1 MPQSLVGL
9 PGGPAWAI
17 TMAKTDSDAERFN
30 RIVVWSL
37 AVTAVLLLVLP
48 MFFVL
53 SNETYYSAYVEGGD
67 TDEEKFAQLST
78 MRSTLMENL
87 DRGNGDISLGYDVAN
102 TISTPMLVNDWR
114 DPHRS
119 MLVIVGPEKP
129 IDQTEARAI
138 HNFVTESGGK
148 VIVAAENSNANELAS
163 LFGVTFFDDPL
174 HDENQHFLIYNDDGE
189 PYSPSW
195 RNVWSAA
202 SVNQDVESMQPA
214 YLSQVCTD
222 DQIRNNLMTNCRLPV
237 MFRSPTGMKFE
248 PTEMDET
255 NPDHRSVKILAR
267 ASSGAFIDV
276 AGTLDAGDYRNP
288 APGDLALVIRAD
300 YPVKAFDK
308 PQESQGG
315 FVGTTEVAEVDV
327 TGSITFVADD
337 EAFSNMLWDLQQAQT
352 QGIRSNCDT
361 VNSCWLDVLPE
372 GQWNGNSAYFSALI
386 FDMMEHRNPE
396 LSSTFRDDK
405 SQYQIVFDESRH
417 STGRLSAPFVETM
430 GTVVLLTSNPFLKW
444 LVVLNVGLLLLVSM
458 MVVPQ
463 KENWRHVFD
472 LTRFKERPGKLDPST
487 YRERVQ
493 QALFTKVRVHYDLT
507 RDQLAL
513 KPPSEVQDMI
523 NDPKL
528 VELAYSK
535 SRVYQ
540 SQELRQLM
548 VAIRKW
554 GKPN

>member
-1 MPQSLVGL
+1 
-9 PGGPAWAI
+9 
-17 TMAKTDSDAERFN
+17 
-30 RIVVWSL
+30 
-37 AVTAVLLLVLP
+37 
-48 MFFVL
+48 
-53 SNETYYSAYVEGGD
+53 
-67 TDEEKFAQLST
+67 
-78 MRSTLMENL
+78 
-87 DRGNGDISLGYDVAN
+87 
-102 TISTPMLVNDWR
+102 
-114 DPHRS
+114 

-248 PTEMDET
+248 PTDLDET
-255 NPDHRSVKILAR
+255 DPDHRSVKVLAR

-276 AGTLDAGDYRNP
+276 ARTGDAGDYRNP

-528 VELAYSK
+528 VELAYSQ

>member
-1 MPQSLVGL
+1 
-9 PGGPAWAI
+9 
-17 TMAKTDSDAERFN
+17 MARTDSDAERFN

-53 SNETYYSAYVEGGD
+53 SNETYYSAYVEGRD

-87 DRGNGDISLGYDVAN
+87 DKGNGEVSSGYDVAN

-248 PTEMDET
+248 PTDLDET
-255 NPDHRSVKILAR
+255 DPDHRSVKVLAR

-276 AGTLDAGDYRNP
+276 ARTGDAGDYRNP

-528 VELAYSK
+528 VELAYSQ
-535 SRVYQ
+535 SRIYQ

>member
-1 MPQSLVGL
+1 
-9 PGGPAWAI
+9 
-17 TMAKTDSDAERFN
+17 MAR
-30 RIVVWSL
+30 
-37 AVTAVLLLVLP
+37 
-48 MFFVL
+48 
-53 SNETYYSAYVEGGD
+53 
-67 TDEEKFAQLST
+67 
-78 MRSTLMENL
+78 
-87 DRGNGDISLGYDVAN
+87 
-102 TISTPMLVNDWR
+102 
-114 DPHRS
+114 
-119 MLVIVGPEKP
+119 
-129 IDQTEARAI
+129 
-138 HNFVTESGGK
+138 
-148 VIVAAENSNANELAS
+148 
-163 LFGVTFFDDPL
+163 
-174 HDENQHFLIYNDDGE
+174 
-189 PYSPSW
+189 
-195 RNVWSAA
+195 
-202 SVNQDVESMQPA
+202 
-214 YLSQVCTD
+214 
-222 DQIRNNLMTNCRLPV
+222 
-237 MFRSPTGMKFE
+237 TG
-248 PTEMDET
+248 
-255 NPDHRSVKILAR
+255 
-267 ASSGAFIDV
+267 
-276 AGTLDAGDYRNP
+276 DAGDYRNP

-528 VELAYSK
+528 VELAYSQ

>member
-1 MPQSLVGL
+1 
-9 PGGPAWAI
+9 
-17 TMAKTDSDAERFN
+17 MAKTSDDAERFN
-30 RIVVWSL
+30 RIVMWSL
-37 AVTAVLLLVLP
+37 AITAVLLLILP

-67 TDEEKFAQLST
+67 TDAEKFAQLSS
-78 MRSTLMENL
+78 MRDTLME
-87 DRGNGDISLGYDVAN
+87 DIPRGNEETDYGYDVAN

-138 HNFVTESGGK
+138 YDFVTGSGGK
-148 VIVAAENSNANELAS
+148 VIVAAENSNANELAG

-174 HDENQHFLIYNDDGE
+174 HDENQHFLIYNDEGD
-189 PYSPSW
+189 PYDPSW

-202 SVNQDVESMQPA
+202 AVEQDVRTMQPA
-214 YLSQVCTD
+214 YLSQICTD
-222 DQIRNNLMTNCRLPV
+222 DQIRNNLMSNCRLPV
-237 MFRSPTGMKFE
+237 MFRSPTGLKFE
-248 PTEMDET
+248 PTEEDRAD
-255 NPDHRSVKILAR
+255 PDHRTVKILAK

-276 AGTLDAGDYRNP
+276 AGTGDAGDYRNP
-288 APGDLALVIRAD
+288 APGDLALIIRAD
-300 YPVKAFDK
+300 YPVKAYDR

-337 EAFSNMLWDLQQAQT
+337 EAFSNMLWDLEQAQT
-352 QGIRSNCDT
+352 QGIRESCDT
-361 VNSCWLDVLPE
+361 VNSCWLDVIPE
-372 GQWNGNSAYFSALI
+372 GQWTGNSAYFQSLI

-396 LSSTFRDDK
+396 LSSSFRDDK
-405 SQYQIVFDESRH
+405 SQYQVVFDESRH
-417 STGRLSAPFVETM
+417 STGRLSAPFVESM

-458 MVVPQ
+458 MIVPQ

-472 LTRFKERPGKLDPST
+472 LTRFKERPSKLDPST
-487 YRERVQ
+487 YKERVQ

-513 KPPSEVQDMI
+513 KPPAEVQTMI

-528 VELAYSK
+528 VELAYSQT
-535 SRVYQ
+535 RVYQ

>member
-1 MPQSLVGL
+1 
-9 PGGPAWAI
+9 
-17 TMAKTDSDAERFN
+17 MANTNEDAERFN
-30 RIVVWSL
+30 RIVIWSL
-37 AVTAVLLLVLP
+37 AITAVLLLILP
-48 MFFVL
+48 MFCVL
-53 SNETYYSAYVEGGD
+53 SNETYYSAYVDGGD
-67 TDEEKFAQLST
+67 TDAEKFAQLSS
-78 MRSTLMENL
+78 MRDTLME
-87 DRGNGDISLGYDVAN
+87 DVTTGIGETSYGYDVAN

-119 MLVIVGPEKP
+119 MLLIVGPEKP

-138 HNFVTESGGK
+138 YDFVTESGGK
-148 VIVAAENSNANELAS
+148 VIVASENSHANELAA

-174 HDENQHFLIYNDDGE
+174 HDENQHFLIYNDEGD
-189 PYSPSW
+189 PYDPSW

-202 SVNQDVESMQPA
+202 AVGEDVRTMQPA

-237 MFRSPTGMKFE
+237 MFRSPTGLKFE
-248 PTEMDET
+248 PTEEDRAD
-255 NPDHRSVKILAR
+255 PDHRTVKILAR
-267 ASSGAFIDV
+267 ASSAAFIDV
-276 AGTLDAGDYRNP
+276 VGGGIADAGDYRNP
-288 APGDLALVIRAD
+288 APGDLALIIRAD
-300 YPVKAFDK
+300 YPVKAYDR

-337 EAFSNMLWDLQQAQT
+337 EAFSNMLWDLEQAQT
-352 QGIRSNCDT
+352 QGIRESCDT
-361 VNSCWLDVLPE
+361 VNSCWLDVIPE
-372 GQWNGNSAYFSALI
+372 GQWTGNSAYFQTLI

-396 LSSTFRDDK
+396 LSSSFRDDK

-417 STGRLSAPFVETM
+417 STGRLSAPFVESM

-458 MVVPQ
+458 MIVPQ

-472 LTRFKERPGKLDPST
+472 LTRFKDRPSKLDPST
-487 YRERVQ
+487 YKERVQ

-513 KPPSEVQDMI
+513 KPPAEVQTMI

-528 VELAYSK
+528 VELAYSQT
-535 SRVYQ
+535 RVYQ

>member
-1 MPQSLVGL
+1 MPNLSENSD
-9 PGGPAWAI
+9 
-17 TMAKTDSDAERFN
+17 DSERFN
-30 RIVVWSL
+30 RIVVSSM
-37 AVTAVLLLVLP
+37 AVTGVLLLILP

-53 SNETYYSAYVEGGD
+53 SNETYYSAYVDGGQ
-67 TDEEKFAQLST
+67 TDEQKFAQLST
-78 MRSTLMENL
+78 MRSDLMEDLPRDGGGTN
-87 DRGNGDISLGYDVAN
+87 LGYDVAN
-102 TISTPMLVNDWR
+102 TVSTPMLVNDWR

-138 HNFVTESGGK
+138 FDFVTKSGGK
-148 VIVAAENSNANELAS
+148 VIVASENSNANELAS
-163 LFGVTFFDDPL
+163 MFGVTFFDDPL
-174 HDENQHFLIYNDDGE
+174 HDQNQHFLVYNDDGV
-189 PYSPSW
+189 PYTPSW

-202 SVNQDVESMQPA
+202 TISQDVRNMQPA
-214 YLSQVCTD
+214 YLSQVCTEG
-222 DQIRNNLMTNCRLPV
+222 QIRNNLMTNCRLPL

-248 PTEMDET
+248 ATDRDELD
-255 NPDHRSVKILAR
+255 PSHRSVKILAE
-267 ASSGAFIDV
+267 ASEGAFIDV
-276 AGTLDAGDYRNP
+276 ADSQDAGDYRNP
-288 APGDLALVIRAD
+288 APGDLALVIRID
-300 YPVKAFDK
+300 YPVTAFDK
-308 PQESQGG
+308 PQEKQGG
-315 FVGTTEVAEVDV
+315 FAVTSEVAEVGV
-327 TGSITFVADD
+327 TGSITFVSDD
-337 EAFSNMLWDLQQAQT
+337 EAFSNMLWDLEQAQT
-352 QGIRSNCDT
+352 QGIRSSCDT
-361 VNSCWLDVLPE
+361 VNSCWLDEIPE
-372 GQWNGNSAYFSALI
+372 GQWNGNSNYFSALI
-386 FDMMEHRNPE
+386 YDMMEHRNPE
-396 LSSTFRDDK
+396 LSSSFRDDK

-493 QALFTKVRVHYDLT
+493 QALFTKIRVHYDLT

-528 VELAYSK
+528 VELAYSQ

-548 VAIRKW
+548 IAIRKW